1 VKWGTTA
8 AGLVLFFAML
18 ACAISGDNYLIR
30 MATTFAMYSTLALS
44 WNLIGGFTGYPS
56 FATAAF
62 FGLGAYASGVMEL
75 HGFSLLSGVVV
86 AGFVAG
92 FFALALGA
100 LVLHLRGHYFAIA
113 TLVVADVV
121 REFANNAESLTGGGM
136 GLNVPLR
143 HGSPHSQALFYLLAM
158 SLCAIV
164 AIFAAKG
171 VFKSRLGF
179 GLRCIAQNEA
189 AAASIGVNARAY
201 KTAAF
206 ALSGVFPALAGAVYA
221 SWVTYIDPTD
231 VFDVLLTIKPIVM
244 VLIGG
249 SSIWFGPIVG
259 AFVFIVL
266 EEFVWRHLLNF
277 HTGSLGIL
285 IALLIVFLPGGLR
298 SLIHPHNVFQRLR
311 RARP

>member
-1 VKWGTTA
+1 MKWGTAA
-8 AGLVLFFAML
+8 AGTALFLAMT
-18 ACAISGDNYLIR
+18 ACVVSGDNYLVR
-30 MATTFAMYSTLALS
+30 MATTFAMYATLALS
-44 WNLIGGFTGYPS
+44 WNLIGGYTGYPS

-62 FGLGAYASGVMEL
+62 FGLGAYASGVMQL
-75 HGFSLLSGVVV
+75 HGYSLLSGVIV
-86 AGFVAG
+86 AGGVAG
-92 FFALALGA
+92 IFALVLGA

-121 REFANNAESLTGGGM
+121 REFANNAETLTGGGM

-143 HGSPHSQALFYLLAM
+143 HGSPHSEALFYLYAM
-158 SLCAIV
+158 SACTLLAIG
-164 AIFAAKG
+164 AAKI
-171 VFKSRLGF
+171 VYNSRLGF

-249 SSIWFGPIVG
+249 TSIWLGPIVG
-259 AFVFIVL
+259 ALLFLVL
-266 EEFVWRHLLNF
+266 EEFVWRHLLHF
-277 HTGSLGIL
+277 HSGSLGIL

-298 SLIHPHNVFQRLR
+298 SLIRPQKVLQRLR
-311 RARP
+311 GVPS

>member
-1 VKWGTTA
+1 
-8 AGLVLFFAML
+8 ML

-75 HGFSLLSGVVV
+75 HGFSLLTGVVV

-143 HGSPHSQALFYLLAM
+143 HGSPHSQALFYLFAM

-164 AIFAAKG
+164 AILAAKG

-259 AFVFIVL
+259 AFVFLVL

-298 SLIHPHNVFQRLR
+298 SLIHPRNIFQRMR
-311 RARP
+311 EAQP